1 MSGFMT
7 KIVYASAF
15 TLLLASAAM
24 ADDDNRAAIEQSG
37 NNNKTSI
44 TQKGDSN
51 EASVSLYGN
60 SNGQTAGSVTQDGD
74 GAYAEIYIEGDE
86 NNFTVRQDTASAFY
100 GAVSGDANALTV
112 DQVNTYSEAYQNYGV
127 ALQSGYGNAAT
138 LEQQVEAYGESGGLN
153 QAFITQNGNDNTA
166 LLEQTGTDNLA
177 EITQEGD
184 GNSGTLI
191 QNGVGLSAALNQ
203 VGNNLPGYTITQDC
217 IASAACNQDITVNQ
231 SNAAS
236 GFLVPSAGS

>member
-1 MSGFMT
+1 MT
-7 KIVYASAF
+7 SIKRTFLKTVMLAF
-15 TLLLASAAM
+15 ALAGPAFAQDGNG
-24 ADDDNRAAIEQSG
+24 AEILQSG
-37 NNNKTSI
+37 NDNKTSV

-60 SNGQTAGSVTQDGD
+60 SNGQTAGAITQEGD

-86 NNFTVRQDTASAFY
+86 NNFTVQQDTASAFY
-100 GAVSGDANALTV
+100 GAVYGDANTLTV
-112 DQVNTYSEAYQNYGV
+112 DQVNTYSEAYQNYGA
-127 ALQSGYGNAAT
+127 ALQTGYGNTAT

-153 QAFITQNGNDNTA
+153 QAYIVQNGNDNTA

-177 EITQEGD
+177 EISQDGN

-231 SNAAS
+231 TNAAS